1 VILREGSWFIEYIL
15 RFVHSVNEEIPF
27 SNPVSISILLVR
39 ILFKYL
45 NWQNEGSH
53 VSTVFDKTHIKDS
66 CICIAM
72 EKYLFSEMIYL
83 KNLLT
88 RWDKK

>member
-1 VILREGSWFIEYIL
+1 
-15 RFVHSVNEEIPF
+15 
-27 SNPVSISILLVR
+27 VR